1 MIPMKLDSIYFDL
14 IKSGKKIYETRVFDS
29 KRQKLKLLDVIEFT
43 NRETQKKMQAKIVEL
58 AWFPNFRDAI
68 TSAGLKKVM
77 PNTRSVDDAV
87 DLYEKFPHDEGT
99 YQKGAKKFGV
109 LRIKFMLVK

>member
-14 IKSGKKIYETRVFDS
+14 IKSGKKIYETRVFDT

-43 NRETQKKMQAKIVEL
+43 HRETKEKMKGKILEL
-58 AWFPNFRDAI
+58 AWFPDFREAI
-68 TSAGLKKVM
+68 SSAGLKKVM
-77 PNTRSVDDAV
+77 PNARSIDDAV
-87 DLYEKFPHDEGT
+87 NLYEKFPHDEGS

-109 LRIKFMLVK
+109 LRIKFMLVS